1 MTHRQTRIPSGP
13 GFFKGYAP
21 NSAMKVSHLNQ
32 RKSSVGVM
40 FESAAQEDL
49 CTSNFT
55 SMSFQRVSLLCL
67 SFLCLV
73 LTSGCLQQPETRTK
87 PTIICTTGMVA
98 DLVNQIVG
106 SSAEV
111 EYIIPAGLDP
121 HTYKATPKNVAAIMD
136 ADVVVFSGIGL
147 EAKMEEVLKNYGMQE
162 GNVVFSLGE
171 GLTNSSL
178 IALEHGDEV
187 DPHFWF
193 DIDLWSAATSH
204 TAERLAMAMPS
215 EKDQFSQR
223 ATGYIEA
230 LSELKE
236 WSKGELSK
244 IPENQRVLVTVHD
257 AFSYFGRSFDVEVK
271 GLLGVSPEVDAGV
284 QDVSA
289 LVQFLVERKIPA
301 VFVEESL
308 PTRTMQAV
316 VNGCASYEH
325 EVRMGE
331 SLFAD
336 NVGADET
343 PQSTYVGMVEYN
355 INTIVNALK

>member
-1 MTHRQTRIPSGP
+1 MVRVFLKRVASKSATKATRWN
-13 GFFKGYAP
+13 K
-21 NSAMKVSHLNQ
+21 

-40 FESAAQEDL
+40 FESALRADL
-49 CTSNFT
+49 YTHNFT
-55 SMSFQRVSLLCL
+55 RMSFRRFSFLGL

-73 LTSGCLQQPETRTK
+73 LNSGCLQQPEKSAK

-106 SSAEV
+106 PSAEV

-121 HTYKATPKNVAAIMD
+121 HTYKATPSNVSAIMD

-147 EAKMEEVLKNYGMQE
+147 EAKMEEVLTNYGMQE

-171 GLTNSSL
+171 GLPKSSL

-193 DIDLWSAATSH
+193 DIDLWSAATAH
-204 TAERLAMAMPS
+204 AAKQLTMAMPS
-215 EKDQFSQR
+215 EKEQFSQR
-223 ATGYIEA
+223 ALEYIA
-230 LSELKE
+230 TLSELKQ
-236 WSKGELSK
+236 WSNSELSS

-257 AFSYFGRSFDVEVK
+257 AFSYFGRSFNVEVR
-271 GLLGVSPEVDAGV
+271 GLMGVSPEVDAGV

-308 PTRTMQAV
+308 PTRTMEAV
-316 VNGCASYEH
+316 VNGCESYGH
-325 EVRMGE
+325 EVRLGE

-343 PQSTYVGMVEYN
+343 PQSTYVGMVKYN
-355 INTIVNALK
+355 VNTIVSALK

>member
-1 MTHRQTRIPSGP
+1 
-13 GFFKGYAP
+13 
-21 NSAMKVSHLNQ
+21 
-32 RKSSVGVM
+32 M
-40 FESAAQEDL
+40 FESAIRADL
-49 CTSNFT
+49 CAYNFT
-55 SMSFQRVSLLCL
+55 SMSVQRFSLLGL

-73 LTSGCLQQPETRTK
+73 LTSGCLQQPEKSAK
-87 PTIICTTGMVA
+87 PTVICTTGMVA

-106 SSAEV
+106 ASADV

-121 HTYKATPKNVAAIMD
+121 HTYKATPNNVAAIMD

-147 EAKMEEVLKNYGMQE
+147 EAKMEEVLENYGKQE

-171 GLTNSSL
+171 GLPKSSL
-178 IALEHGDEV
+178 ISLEHGDEV

-193 DIDLWSAATSH
+193 DIDLWSAATAH
-204 TAERLAMAMPS
+204 AAKQLTAAMPS
-215 EKDQFSQR
+215 EKEQFSQR
-223 ATGYIEA
+223 AAEYIA
-230 LSELKE
+230 MLSELKG
-236 WSKGELSK
+236 WSNGELSS

-257 AFSYFGRSFDVEVK
+257 AFSYFGRSFNVEVK

-308 PTRTMQAV
+308 PTRTMEAV
-316 VNGCASYEH
+316 VKGCESYGH

-336 NVGADET
+336 NVGADDT
-343 PQSTYVGMVEYN
+343 PQATYVGMVKHN
-355 INTIVNALK
+355 VNTMVSALK